1 MKHGIII
8 PCYNEG
14 DRLNTAAF
22 AKFISNH
29 PGYELCFVN
38 DGSKDNTLVML
49 QNLSS
54 INPRISFIDLEQN
67 QGKAEAV
74 RQGAHYFLD
83 RSSVDTIGFI
93 DADLSTGF
101 EDYKNL
107 TNSLISNQN
116 CDFVFG
122 SRKLNKSEEVKRSIF
137 RDLASF
143 IIGLMIKVILRLPVK
158 DTQCG
163 AKVFSR
169 QSAQKGFKN
178 KFISRWLFDIEIF
191 LRLKKDMGKQKLIS
205 AMKEIPLNKWED
217 VDGSKISVRDAMKF
231 PAMLYQIFA
240 HYEVNPFVTEISN
253 TVYRAMSFQIQF
265 GQTRKV

>member
-14 DRLNTAAF
+14 DRLKSTAF
-22 AKFISNH
+22 SKFISDH
-29 PGYELCFVN
+29 QDYELCFVN

-54 INPRISFIDLEQN
+54 TNKRISLIDLTQN

-83 RSSVDTIGFI
+83 KTTVDTIGFI

-107 TNSLISNQN
+107 TKSLVNNQN

-122 SRKLNKSEEVKRSIF
+122 SRKLNKSEEVSRSLF
-137 RDLASF
+137 RDFASF
-143 IIGLMIKVILRLPVK
+143 VIGMLIKLILRLPVK

-163 AKVFSR
+163 AKVFNRST
-169 QSAQKGFKN
+169 AQKGFKYP
-178 KFISRWLFDIEIF
+178 FISRWLFDIEIF
-191 LRLKKDMGKQKLIS
+191 LRLKKDLGKRKLIQ
-205 AMKEIPLNKWED
+205 AMKEIPLKKWED
-217 VDGSKISVRDAMKF
+217 VDGSKISINDALKF
-231 PAMLYQIFA
+231 PKVLMQIFN
-240 HYEVNPFVTEISN
+240 HYELTPTIGRFSDSA
-253 TVYRAMSFQIQF
+253 YRIMSFQY
-265 GQTRKV
+265 GTRLTRNI